1 MAQRIS
7 ERIGWHL
14 ERKGLLVRDLDSS
27 HLALEPGDTQDVLT
41 DLQGHSITY
50 RIALGPHQGRKA
62 FMLQS
67 VPPREEPPGS
77 ERVAQAS
84 GFSLHAGVAAEAD
97 QRGTLER
104 VTGLEE
110 ARAVAGI
117 VEATITLRPGQ
128 ELVPLPEGSRYLGFL
143 FSRAEKPEDAERALR
158 EAHSKLGFE
167 TKARS
172 R

>member
-1 MAQRIS
+1 MS
-7 ERIGWHL
+7 L
-14 ERKGLLVRDLDSS
+14 EELILRHALRLPAEAPRD
-27 HLALEPGDTQDVLT
+27 
-41 DLQGHSITY
+41 
-50 RIALGPHQGRKA
+50 
-62 FMLQS
+62 
-67 VPPREEPPGS
+67 RE
-77 ERVAQAS
+77 A
-84 GFSLHAGVAAEAD
+84 AGVLMIPIR

-110 ARAVAGI
+110 ARAVVGI